1 MKVLSFDVGIK
12 NLGACIIEYNDDP
25 INIKSKLQIHYWD
38 IINVVN
44 SKSEDEQISYK
55 CIDGNCTNKPK
66 SYIEFNDIKYCMC
79 SKHLQKKDELLN
91 DIFSV
96 WDESK
101 WIQVKNCVC
110 MKCQNEEKIEIPSL
124 VVGLHPQPAYG
135 ITSNTSSGT
144 SVPSSVLAEDVLEN
158 NIKLDQI
165 SKSKNSIS
173 RKAYFSNNELNFIL
187 CNKHYKNLINK
198 STVAQKKIYPIKNKK
213 VKDMTSNDLKL
224 QLVKCLDKRKE
235 QLLTIADIVLIENQP
250 TFKNPTM
257 KAISDTIYTWFM
269 VRGIVDSQ
277 LNNSSIKEVK
287 FISPS
292 NKLKEF
298 DTSKI
303 DEADESKKYKI
314 TKKLS
319 VENTK
324 TILASY
330 ELNNWLTKLLSF
342 DKKDDLAD
350 SFLQGWYILNNLN
363 SDKLYSEWKILY
375 NNMIINTDDTIDN
388 IKTSKIKKS
397 TKKKSNVLDLR
408 QDRD

>member
-110 MKCQNEEKIEIPSL
+110 MKCQNEEKIEEVS
-124 VVGLHPQPAYG
+124 
-135 ITSNTSSGT
+135 
-144 SVPSSVLAEDVLEN
+144 EN
-158 NIKLDQI
+158 NINLDQT

-173 RKAYFSNNELNFIL
+173 RKTYFSNNELNFIL
-187 CNKHYKNLINK
+187 CNKHYKNLVNK

>member
-1 MKVLSFDVGIK
+1 
-12 NLGACIIEYNDDP
+12 
-25 INIKSKLQIHYWD
+25 
-38 IINVVN
+38 
-44 SKSEDEQISYK
+44 
-55 CIDGNCTNKPK
+55 
-66 SYIEFNDIKYCMC
+66 
-79 SKHLQKKDELLN
+79 
-91 DIFSV
+91 
-96 WDESK
+96 
-101 WIQVKNCVC
+101 

>member
-12 NLGACIIEYNDDP
+12 NLGACIIEYNDEP
-25 INIKSKLQIHYWD
+25 VNIKSKLQIHYWD

-110 MKCQNEEKIEIPSL
+110 MKCQNEEKIEEVS
-124 VVGLHPQPAYG
+124 
-135 ITSNTSSGT
+135 
-144 SVPSSVLAEDVLEN
+144 EN
-158 NIKLDQI
+158 NINLDQT

-173 RKAYFSNNELNFIL
+173 RKTYFSNNELNFIL

-213 VKDMTSNDLKL
+213 VKDMTSNDIKL

-298 DTSKI
+298 DSSKI

-330 ELNNWLTKLLSF
+330 ELNNWLNKLLSF

-375 NNMIINTDDTIDN
+375 NNMIINTDDTLDN
-388 IKTSKIKKS
+388 IKPSKIKKS
-397 TKKKSNVLDLR
+397 TKIKSNVLDLR
-408 QDRD
+408 